1 MNMKKNIIMII
12 ALIFVLQ
19 IAAFSQYYGQYDNS
33 ISQKTMSFIKSAYPN
48 TQVFKLK
55 SSKEGGYKVTLSNG
69 AKIDFSYYG
78 EWVNVDG
85 KYNGVPENII
95 PRNILSTI
103 KNTYPQSIVV
113 KIKREWGNYK
123 VKLNNGMELLISENG
138 ELFGQRYK

>member
-1 MNMKKNIIMII
+1 MNMKKNIIIII

-19 IAAFSQYYGQYDNS
+19 IAAFSQYYGLYDNN

-69 AKIDFSYYG
+69 AKIDFSYYE

-113 KIKREWGNYK
+113 KI
-123 VKLNNGMELLISENG
+123 
-138 ELFGQRYK
+138 